1 MYTLYGGLLP
11 PRSLIWFSLIP
22 GISQNCQCLVSPG
35 PTWHQPTGTHRSP
48 SQMYVQR
55 STSPPTIF
63 LKECVVILAAS
74 LSPTPNEEI
83 LPLRVYC
90 YNLGRTAIFFSSS
103 PAISLL
109 GGLWSFACR
118 QMECPFCPAFFSKR
132 YPLVGCACVIE
143 HLCVCGQ
150 LEVPVVCKKELP
162 DFLLKWMSQM
172 ILSGLT
178 AESLRLESKEI
189 VAVYKCL

>member
-1 MYTLYGGLLP
+1 M
-11 PRSLIWFSLIP
+11 
-22 GISQNCQCLVSPG
+22 SPG
-35 PTWHQPTGTHRSP
+35 PTVGPTHTVGTHRSP

-55 STSPPTIF
+55 STSPPNYF
-63 LKECVVILAAS
+63 SKECVVIPL
-74 LSPTPNEEI
+74 PTKRFYPFESTNHGI
-83 LPLRVYC
+83 VRPHGHLFC
-90 YNLGRTAIFFSSS
+90 SS

-118 QMECPFCPAFFSKR
+118 QMECPSCPAFFSKR

-143 HLCVCGQ
+143 HPCVCGQ
-150 LEVPVVCKKELP
+150 LGVPVVCKKELP

-178 AESLRLESKEI
+178 AESLRLQSKEI
-189 VAVYKCL
+189 FALYKCLY